1 MVQINGKVNPV
12 AIVLQQIPFLT
23 VNEST
28 DDGTEFRPTTK
39 LFVIYHS
46 FDWVPTNT
54 AGTVAIR
61 CGDDLLFPRI
71 FNIVFE
77 QFVTRLEDQGIPMSD
92 VEFPHRLDPIL
103 VRLLALTRR
112 FGFAF
117 PGKPTSCGGGANE
130 DRRRR
135 RRETVTGGSR
145 RLEQQRIMSTVDDP
159 GGENVAAAADGSQPT
174 AQEQTA

>member
-92 VEFPHRLDPIL
+92 VELPHRLDPIL
-103 VRLLALTRR
+103 VRLLALPRR
-112 FGFAF
+112 FGFTF

-130 DRRRR
+130 DRSRRW
-135 RRETVTGGSR
+135 ETVTGGSR
-145 RLEQQRIMSTVDDP
+145 RLGQQRIISTVDDP
-159 GGENVAAAADGSQPT
+159 GGGNAAADGSQPA